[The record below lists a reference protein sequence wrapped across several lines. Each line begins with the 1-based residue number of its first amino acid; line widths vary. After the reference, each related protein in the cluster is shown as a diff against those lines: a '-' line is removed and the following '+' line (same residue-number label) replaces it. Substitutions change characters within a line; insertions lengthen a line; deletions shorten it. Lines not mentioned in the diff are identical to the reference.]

1 MTSANEAVFT
11 AKDIA
16 SILPLLQQM
25 REQTQLQH
33 VDGISSSDA
42 KADSHPFTVEEMF
55 KKKKKNGRST
65 PAQNYLL
72 VSFLGGAVNV
82 SLTDC
87 LHNLFLWLY

>member
-33 VDGISSSDA
+33 VDGGDA